1 MSHKDKQINGIYF
14 YVTYSLDEELNSL
27 TGVPKVEFTNVETD
41 IEIRLMLVN
50 CSNCRR
56 PLPTCRCLPDKRI
69 DTLPH
74 VGLKFHNGEWKVLS
88 VKQPRS
94 LISTNE
100 YKVEMKREITGNV
113 YTNIYPGA
121 FQSLRQCP
129 RVGDTIFR
137 GFVVESV
144 RQTSTDRYT
153 VKYKD
158 IDTGRSYEREYPDYF
173 KEYCFYYCR

>member
-1 MSHKDKQINGIYF
+1 MSHKDKQINGSYF
-14 YVTYSLDEELNSL
+14 YVSYSLDEELKSL
-27 TGVPKVEFTNVETD
+27 LGLPKEESTTDTTN
-41 IEIRLMLVN
+41 VN
-50 CSNCRR
+50 CSNCRQ
-56 PLPTCRCLPDKRI
+56 PTPTCKHGKRI

-74 VGLKFHNGEWKVLS
+74 VGLKLHNGEWKVLS

-100 YKVEMKREITGNV
+100 YKVEMKRELTGNV

-137 GFVVESV
+137 VFEVESV
-144 RQTSTDRYT
+144 RQTSTDSYT
-153 VKYKD
+153 VKYRD
-158 IDTGRSYEREYPDYF
+158 IDTGRSYDREYPDHF
-173 KEYCFYYCR
+173 KKYCFNYCR